1 MDEYEKNMKK
11 KKKSKIIDVLTWIGI
26 IIMFLLPLVGPAIS
40 AIHQIQIQ
48 QELYGVWSQHIHIWG
63 LYDLWDFTL
72 LGYIPLVILLER

>member
-1 MDEYEKNMKK
+1 M
-11 KKKSKIIDVLTWIGI
+11 KKKSKIIEVLTWIGI

-63 LYDLWDFTL
+63 LYDLWDLTL
-72 LGYIPLVILLER
+72 LLYIPLLIWAGA

>member
-1 MDEYEKNMKK
+1 MGEYEKIMKK
-11 KKKSKIIDVLTWIGI
+11 GKKSKIIDVLTWIGI

-63 LYDLWDFTL
+63 LYDLWDLTL
-72 LGYIPLVILLER
+72 LLYIPLLIWAGA